1 MKKYLKTNQIAVIV
15 AICLSLVVF
24 LLDKYDVADIHTHK
38 IQGKIIKVYD
48 GDTITLYANHTK
60 YKIRLYGI
68 DAPELNQNFG
78 KQSQENL
85 QSMCEIGNEAI
96 VEIKNKD
103 RYNRLVG
110 ILSCD
115 GINANKKQL
124 ESGYA
129 WAYTEY
135 ISNIQEK
142 LEYNSLQKKAKD
154 LKLGLWSEKN
164 PIKPSEFRHNKP
176 KIQTLPAFN
185 F

>member
-15 AICLSLVVF
+15 AICLSLVAF
-24 LLDKYDVADIHTHK
+24 LLDKYDIADLHATRL
-38 IQGKIIKVYD
+38 QGEIIKVYD

-68 DAPELNQNFG
+68 DAPELNQSFG

-85 QSMCEIGNEAI
+85 QNMCKIGSEAI
-96 VEIKNKD
+96 VEIKSRDK
-103 RYNRLVG
+103 YNRLVG

-115 GINANKKQL
+115 SINANKKQL

-135 ISNIQEK
+135 IPNIQEK
-142 LEYNSLQKKAKD
+142 LEYNSLQQEARASN
-154 LKLGLWSEKN
+154 LGLWSEKN
-164 PIKPSEFRHNKP
+164 PIKPSDFRHNKP
-176 KIQTLPAFN
+176 KIQTLPALL
-185 F
+185 